1 MRIRAQTEMKL
12 PDNTEYRKNILK
24 SEGFG
29 NSRKLSCLE
38 LKTSE
43 NRNPKAFSMGEV
55 IIDLKCLECYEGLL
69 VMTIFLS
76 NYNVF
81 FCKCYIVI
89 CL

>member
-1 MRIRAQTEMKL
+1 MQSCRDFSRKGLRIRAQTEMKL

-38 LKTSE
+38 SKTSE

-55 IIDLKCLECYEGLL
+55 IL
-69 VMTIFLS
+69 
-76 NYNVF
+76 NA
-81 FCKCYIVI
+81 
-89 CL
+89 